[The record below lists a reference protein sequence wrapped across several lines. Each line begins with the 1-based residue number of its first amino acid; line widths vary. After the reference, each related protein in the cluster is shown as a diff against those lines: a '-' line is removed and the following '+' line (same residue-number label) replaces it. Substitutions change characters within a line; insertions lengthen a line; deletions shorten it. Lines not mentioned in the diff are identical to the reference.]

1 MKPGRKPG
9 SPRKAPKPDLYDPLS
24 SLLPDRG
31 DGPVLPSE
39 YEALARLMNFSKPRD
54 VAITGFVCKHGNFRG
69 GQVSLPIDKFSLP
82 PGSSI
87 TPEIQASVNSIAR
100 WLTLR
105 ANGETLLEKY
115 EKAITAVTRCQFPDP
130 TNDDKDRALSAF
142 ASVAC
147 GTAEHWESQVY
158 TFVRR
163 HEGQINPEGGAME
176 FFPAEFEIVAFSILH
191 CFEHALE
198 LLNAVRDLSRP
209 RLQEAAMAAW
219 LLVDWS
225 APVADILPLV
235 TKLADC
241 SKSQAE
247 KARQRLLH
255 PESGL
260 VES

>member
-9 SPRKAPKPDLYDPLS
+9 SPRKASKPDLYDPLS

-31 DGPVLPSE
+31 DGPVQPSE
-39 YEALARLMNFSKPRD
+39 YEALVRVMKFSKPRD
-54 VAITGFVCKHGNFRG
+54 VAITGFECKHGRFWG
-69 GQVSLPIDKFSLP
+69 GQVSLPIDKFSLR

-115 EKAITAVTRCQFPDP
+115 KMAITAVTGCQFPDP
-130 TNDDKDRALSAF
+130 NDKDRALSAF

-147 GTAEHWESQVY
+147 GSAEHWESQVC

-176 FFPAEFEIVAFSILH
+176 IFPAELEIVAFSILH

-209 RLQEAAMAAW
+209 RRQETAMAAW

-241 SKSQAE
+241 SESQAE
-247 KARQRLLH
+247 KARQRLRH